1 MNDNHYNCIYMYIN
15 KINNKKYVGQAK
27 DFNKRH
33 KEHILKRSNKLP
45 IDKSFNKYGKDN
57 FEIVILKENLETQ
70 CLLNF
75 WECYYIEKYNTLISN
90 GDGYNI
96 SSGGSNGNNFAGK
109 TDDEM
114 QEFKRKQSESHK
126 GEKNGMYGKTLSEE
140 SRKKISEN
148 LERNKKISGA
158 LKNKSK
164 SEEHK
169 KKIGEGNKGK
179 VISEE
184 TKQKIRQSKSKKVIQ
199 YDINGNLIKVWNSI
213 NEAIESTGAT
223 HISDCCKGKSK
234 TAGGYIWRYADK

>member
-1 MNDNHYNCIYMYIN
+1 
-15 KINNKKYVGQAK
+15 
-27 DFNKRH
+27 
-33 KEHILKRSNKLP
+33 
-45 IDKSFNKYGKDN
+45 
-57 FEIVILKENLETQ
+57 
-70 CLLNF
+70 
-75 WECYYIEKYNTLISN
+75 
-90 GDGYNI
+90 
-96 SSGGSNGNNFAGK
+96 
-109 TDDEM
+109 
-114 QEFKRKQSESHK
+114 
-126 GEKNGMYGKTLSEE
+126 MYGKTLSEE

-169 KKIGEGNKGK
+169 RKIGEGNKGK

-199 YDINGNLIKVWNSI
+199 YDLNGNLIKIWNSI
-213 NEAIESTGAT
+213 KEAIESTGAT